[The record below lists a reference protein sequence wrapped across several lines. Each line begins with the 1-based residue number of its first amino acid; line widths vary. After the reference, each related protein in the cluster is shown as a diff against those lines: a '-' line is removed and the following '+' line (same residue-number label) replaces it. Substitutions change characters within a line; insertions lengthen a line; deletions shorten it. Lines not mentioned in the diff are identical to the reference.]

1 MGDRVKAA
9 RVVAGLT
16 QKQVADKM
24 HRSRHAVIEWE
35 RGVLPDAETRDALA
49 LLYAADEAHLWQE
62 EHSRLDGL
70 RDLSTA

>member
-35 RGVLPDAETRDALA
+35 HGVLPDPDTRSALA
-49 LLYAADEAHLWQE
+49 HLYDADEARLWQE
-62 EHSRLDGL
+62 EHARLDGL
-70 RDLSTA
+70 RALSTT